1 MKRQIFLC
9 TLTALAA
16 MLAGAV
22 VVPGQE
28 ASLGRASKQQKDRK
42 TAPRPPKVWTND
54 DFASS
59 LPSADAGSK
68 DKGTLSVVG
77 AQGDKE
83 IQTTP
88 PPPNITAPKSL
99 EEADKL
105 IQRTA
110 VFANDEAITLA
121 RKEKELEG
129 APESKKADLQ
139 REVEMHRRY
148 MQDTRQ
154 ELKAYQDKKKEL
166 EKKENQTQGQPQTQN

>member
-1 MKRQIFLC
+1 MKRQIFLR

-16 MLAGAV
+16 MLAAGAV
-22 VVPGQE
+22 VQGQE
-28 ASLGRASKQQKDRK
+28 ASPRASKQRKDRK
-42 TAPRPPKVWTND
+42 SAPQRRKVWTND

-59 LPSADAGSK
+59 LPQADAGSK
-68 DKGTLSVVG
+68 DKGTLSIVD

-83 IQTTP
+83 TQTTP
-88 PPPNITAPKSL
+88 LPPNITVPKSP

-105 IQRTA
+105 IQQTTI
-110 VFANDEAITLA
+110 FANDEAIALA
-121 RKEKELEG
+121 RKEKELEE

-139 REVEMHRRY
+139 REVEMHKRY

-166 EKKENQTQGQPQTQN
+166 ERKRTPVPE